1 MTVETEKEARK
12 EAVVTS
18 MAVLVHQKSYQ
29 VLVAWTKTEEVLVE
43 HQELQDPPREAAER
57 SLVLLG
63 LI

>member
-1 MTVETEKEARK
+1 MMVEAEKETRK
-12 EAVVTS
+12 EAVVTLIS
-18 MAVLVHQKSYQ
+18 VLVHQKPYQ

-43 HQELQDPPREAAER
+43 YQDPPREAAER

>member
-1 MTVETEKEARK
+1 MMVEAEKETRK
-12 EAVVTS
+12 EAVVTLIS
-18 MAVLVHQKSYQ
+18 VLVHQKPYQ

-43 HQELQDPPREAAER
+43 HQDPPREAAER